1 MATLGGVHESEASQ
15 NSVEIDSLARF
26 AVEEHNKKENAMLEF
41 ARVVKAKEQVV
52 AGTMHHLT
60 IEAIEAGKKNIYE
73 AKVWVKPWLNF
84 IELKEFKHAGDVP
97 VFTSSDLG
105 VLKDGHGP
113 GWQSVP
119 VHDPSVQ
126 DAANHALKSIQQSSN
141 SLFPYN
147 LQEIVHANAE
157 VEDDSAK
164 FDLLLKVK
172 RGSAEEK
179 LKEDKEKRGSS
190 PICWSKKG
198 ARVER
203 KMLALVDNRT
213 PLGVMSSEDLLGEV
227 RTRAKLNSTVRTQQS
242 RLPCVKP
249 ATPARAPGWPASR
262 AGHELSAGEPHPL
275 GSQASATWMA
285 PRHITCMGL
294 VQSSLPSWDL
304 KYKAVKG

>member
-1 MATLGGVHESEASQ
+1 MATLGGVHDSEASQ

-52 AGTMHHLT
+52 SGTMHHLT

-157 VEDDSAK
+157 VGDDSAK

-179 LKEDKEKRGSS
+179 LKVMVHKNSEGTYH
-190 PICWSKKG
+190 
-198 ARVER
+198 
-203 KMLALVDNRT
+203 LNR
-213 PLGVMSSEDLLGEV
+213 M
-227 RTRAKLNSTVRTQQS
+227 
-242 RLPCVKP
+242 
-249 ATPARAPGWPASR
+249 
-262 AGHELSAGEPHPL
+262 EPHL
-275 GSQASATWMA
+275 
-285 PRHITCMGL
+285 
-294 VQSSLPSWDL
+294 
-304 KYKAVKG
+304 

>member
-1 MATLGGVHESEASQ
+1 MIFLRISFLLFSLTGTVTNYNYPSFNLSDDKMATLGGVHDSEASQ
-15 NSVEIDSLARF
+15 NSVEIESLARF
-26 AVEEHNKKENAMLEF
+26 AVEEHNKKENALLEF

-52 AGTMHHLT
+52 SGTMHHLT
-60 IEAIEAGKKNIYE
+60 IEAIEAGKKNGKKNIYE

-84 IELKEFKHAGDVP
+84 MELKEFKHAGDVP

-179 LKEDKEKRGSS
+179 LKVVVHKNSEGTYH
-190 PICWSKKG
+190 
-198 ARVER
+198 
-203 KMLALVDNRT
+203 LNR
-213 PLGVMSSEDLLGEV
+213 M
-227 RTRAKLNSTVRTQQS
+227 
-242 RLPCVKP
+242 
-249 ATPARAPGWPASR
+249 
-262 AGHELSAGEPHPL
+262 EPHL
-275 GSQASATWMA
+275 
-285 PRHITCMGL
+285 
-294 VQSSLPSWDL
+294 
-304 KYKAVKG
+304 

>member
-1 MATLGGVHESEASQ
+1 MATLGGVHDSEASQ

-26 AVEEHNKKENAMLEF
+26 AVEEHNKKENALLEF
-41 ARVVKAKEQVV
+41 ARVVKAEEQVV
-52 AGTMHHLT
+52 SGTMYHLT

-84 IELKEFKHAGDVP
+84 MELKEFKHAGDVP

-179 LKEDKEKRGSS
+179 LKVVVHKNSEGTYH
-190 PICWSKKG
+190 
-198 ARVER
+198 
-203 KMLALVDNRT
+203 LNR
-213 PLGVMSSEDLLGEV
+213 M
-227 RTRAKLNSTVRTQQS
+227 
-242 RLPCVKP
+242 
-249 ATPARAPGWPASR
+249 
-262 AGHELSAGEPHPL
+262 EPHL
-275 GSQASATWMA
+275 
-285 PRHITCMGL
+285 
-294 VQSSLPSWDL
+294 
-304 KYKAVKG
+304 